1 MAGGR
6 GREARPILVA
16 WVVGGERGEVREQ
29 EEVEVHLL
37 VCLYG
42 SGMVGARWSTASR
55 EVAAEGNGDGEAP
68 VKN

>member
-6 GREARPILVA
+6 GRVVRPIPVA

-37 VCLYG
+37 VCLYW
-42 SGMVGARWSTASR
+42 SRMVGARRSTASR

>member
-6 GREARPILVA
+6 GTEVRPIPVA
-16 WVVGGERGEVREQ
+16 WFIGGERGEVREQ

-42 SGMVGARWSTASR
+42 SGMVEVRRSTASR
-55 EVAAEGNGDGEAP
+55 EMAAEGNSDGEAP
-68 VKN
+68 LKN